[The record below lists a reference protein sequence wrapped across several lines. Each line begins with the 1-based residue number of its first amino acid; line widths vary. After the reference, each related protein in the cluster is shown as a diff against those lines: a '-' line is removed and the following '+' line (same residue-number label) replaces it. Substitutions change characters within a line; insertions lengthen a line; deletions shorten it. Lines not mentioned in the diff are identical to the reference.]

1 MSFAGRRKLSLVALA
16 VAAASAL
23 LLGGGHEALRPHDAA
38 AQAPGAENTGPP
50 GSEPPDS
57 EPRGSEDGAAGA
69 ETRNTEPAPPELGA
83 LYVDGV
89 RVPGFNPDIFNPE
102 VLEYDFGV
110 AHNVTEVSVE
120 GGVGADTTKSCGTDN
135 DTSTPECEVTLG
147 AEGSSTALVI
157 TVTRAGVS
165 AEYTLTIHR
174 GFSGAK
180 QWKASRDIYVLEAA
194 TDRHNPTG
202 TPYTNPIKHNG
213 RGIWSDGTTLWA
225 ANVSVNL
232 PYPRVF
238 AFALATGEVVT
249 GEEIDLFTGNPIVW
263 HQRRPHG
270 VAGTSDVIIV
280 SNPDMAYG
288 EPRVRGYVRNSSGD
302 WVPSENYLFPDTG
315 MQSNDTDM
323 RGLWTDGE
331 ILWVGFNLE
340 SGSEIRAYRMPGG
353 APIADRTITM
363 SGVDSPAGLWSD
375 GETIWVAKQ
384 DQGSESLVAFDL
396 YSGARVSAKDFARS
410 DLEPSSIFDNETR
423 GTLTNVGGLWGI
435 WSDGGTMWVMGGTED
450 IFSYNMP
457 VSTGTLLKPITVT
470 GIAGVTEP
478 LDSNTRTHTIGV
490 GTDQASATLH
500 LEPRHFQATM
510 AVTPADANAT
520 LPGHQVDLTGGPVT
534 VRVTVTAQDGSTTGT
549 YEIEFGRPPAKP
561 TNVRATDNTGLL
573 IVNWNA
579 PSNAAGIT
587 SYDLRY
593 APTDQANLENDASWT
608 TVEEVWT
615 SDGGGPLTHLITGLT
630 NEQDYYLEVR
640 AENDLGAGD
649 WSDRATGTPHVS
661 TSLDVKLTTLVLN
674 GVALADFDPDD
685 GTFTLGVASD
695 VASESFTW
703 TVRSGTEVFCS
714 VDTDTTADGCQMTLT
729 ANSHNE
735 LRLTLVRGTSV
746 GNYLITVNRGR
757 DGTFRWKADRDF
769 YGFAELSEDLNGLSG
784 RGLWSDGD
792 TLWAAHTSGTAG
804 TARLYAFD
812 LDTGARDANKDVAL
826 AGMGT
831 STVRGITGHDGRGWV
846 NRATGSNSTSSIH
859 GYTIDSRGRWS
870 RTTSLDRQGLE
881 GSDLQTLP
889 SARRGI
895 TTDGEIL
902 WSVFDGDGVRNSDHI
917 QAIGLLGESANERLR
932 DEEFGNSLRDAGNEA
947 PLGLWTD
954 GETVWVADDD
964 DEMLYAYDVESGA
977 RSTAKEFSSDDIAIG
992 GRSYSPW
999 GIWSD
1004 GETMWIMDT
1013 NEYIYG
1019 YEMPVSTNTRLKYL
1033 RAEGE
1038 DLAGFDPSRTSQSLA
1053 LPNDKTTYTITTRTL
1068 NLFAGYEFTSDDAEL
1083 FVEGHQV
1090 DVTNTATLTIEVT
1103 AQDGSTTATY
1113 SIELGRAPALMTGA
1127 TVTPADRSLVV
1138 TWAAPSDTGTSAV
1151 TGYELRYT
1159 DEDSRG
1165 AMDDDNWT
1173 VVRNLPA
1180 TPLSHTITGLSPRGT
1195 YYVQVRAV
1203 NAVGAGPWIPHDRLG
1218 ESGTGTP
1225 GTSGSDVSTLA
1236 SLTVSPGALTPAF
1249 SATVTSYRVT
1259 IETGAATAGF
1269 TATATDPN
1277 AEVVYIA
1284 GDAVLR
1290 DADTST
1296 PNVFDVTAPGAGES
1310 RDFSI
1315 RVTAENEVARTWYR
1329 ITLAKEAASNN
1340 ANLASFSLGRA
1351 DLDALLNFSP
1361 ARTSYSVDLPFDA
1374 TEITL
1379 TAETENQKATVQY
1392 WKGNQRLPDNS
1403 GTTPGHQVLIDEEIT
1418 FQARVTAGDGQT
1430 TKNYTFTLRRVRPVV
1445 SVAPAGAGPF
1455 SEGDT
1460 VPFAISVPTALGAD
1474 LVVEYQPDGSIF
1486 GRTPAGGERHHP
1498 AGRSVRHGEHRNR
1511 VRPGVRRT
1519 ERPHRRDPD
1528 PHRPSLR
1535 RPRHQRR
1542 GHGGGARPRLPG
1554 HTRSMADHRRS
1565 GRGRHG
1571 GNRYPAHRVARASE
1585 PVRPFTRGPGL
1596 HGETSGP
1603 PRMRRPVPTTRP
1615 WTRRSPSPAPS
1626 SPKFT
1631 TGFRGP
1637 QHWDP
1642 RPDHPHSLGRR
1653 RRRGRTLLCQAVQ
1666 GSPDD
1671 DFYDFFYE
1679 QEGVEVEIAAS
1690 TAASH
1695 DTGLAALSAAPA
1707 TLAPAFAT
1715 ATKAYTGTVAHTV
1728 GQVTVS
1734 ATPSDS
1740 NAHAIGYYDANDAEI
1755 TDASD
1760 TVAGMQ
1766 VALVVRRQRDQGA
1779 RHGGGPLDDG

>member
-1 MSFAGRRKLSLVALA
+1 MGRRARRGDRLRRRALVAVALA
-16 VAAASAL
+16 VASL
-23 LLGGGHEALRPHDAA
+23 LLLLAPETARPPTVA
-38 AQAPGAENTGPP
+38 AQDPP
-50 GSEPPDS
+50 PP
-57 EPRGSEDGAAGA
+57 AA
-69 ETRNTEPAPPELGA
+69 ELGA
-83 LYVDGV
+83 LYVNGV
-89 RVPGFNPDIFNPE
+89 RVPDFNPE
-102 VLEYDFGV
+102 IYDPEILEYEFGV

-135 DTSTPECEVTLG
+135 DTSTPTCEVTLG
-147 AEGSSTALVI
+147 AEGSSTDLVI
-157 TVTRAGVS
+157 TVTKAGASVD
-165 AEYTLTIHR
+165 YTLTIHR

-180 QWKASRDIYVLEAA
+180 QWKASDDIYILEAA

-202 TPYTNPIKHNG
+202 TPNTNPIKHNG

-238 AFALATGEVVT
+238 AFALATGEADRAK
-249 GEEIDLFTGNPIVW
+249 EIDLFTGDPIVW

-270 VAGTSDVIIV
+270 VAGTGDVIIV
-280 SNPDMAYG
+280 SNPDDAYG
-288 EPRVRGYVRNSSGD
+288 EPRVRGYVRNAQGN
-302 WVPSENYLFPDTG
+302 WVPSEDYLFRDTG

-331 ILWVGFNLE
+331 ILWVGFNLD
-340 SGSEIRAYRMPGG
+340 SGSEIRAYQMPGG
-353 APIADRTITM
+353 APITDRTITM

-396 YSGARVSAKDFARS
+396 YSGARVAAKDFARS
-410 DLEPSSIFDNETR
+410 DLEPSSIFEDETR
-423 GTLTNVGGLWGI
+423 GTFTNNGGLWGI
-435 WSDGGTMWVMGGTED
+435 WSDGETMWVMGGTED
-450 IFSYNMP
+450 IFSFNMP

-470 GIAGVTEP
+470 GIADVTEP
-478 LDSNTRTHTIGV
+478 LDSTVRTHTIGV

-500 LEPRHFQATM
+500 LEPRHFKATM
-510 AVTPADANAT
+510 AVTPVDANTT
-520 LPGHQVDLTGGPVT
+520 LAGHQVDLTGGPVT

-579 PSNAAGIT
+579 PSNSAGIT

-593 APTDQANLENDASWT
+593 APTDQPNLENDASWT
-608 TVEEVWT
+608 VVEEVWT

-640 AENDLGAGD
+640 AENALGAGD

-661 TSLDVKLTTLVLN
+661 TSLDVKLTTLILN

-729 ANSHNE
+729 ANAHNE

-769 YGFAELSEDLNGLSG
+769 YGFAELSEELGGLSG

-792 TLWAAHTSGTAG
+792 TLWAAHTSGSAG

-812 LDTGARDANKDVAL
+812 LATGARDANKDVQL
-826 AGMGT
+826 ANMGT
-831 STVRGITGHDGRGWV
+831 STVRGLTGHDGRGWV

-859 GYTIDSRGRWS
+859 GYTIDSQGRWS

-881 GSDLQTLP
+881 GNDLQTLP
-889 SARRGI
+889 SSRRGI
-895 TTDGEIL
+895 TTDGETL

-1038 DLAGFDPSRTSQSLA
+1038 DLAGFDPSVTTQSLA
-1053 LPNDKTTYTITTRTL
+1053 LPNDKTSYTITTRTL

-1083 FVEGHQV
+1083 FMEGHQV

-1138 TWAAPSDTGTSAV
+1138 TWTAPDQGTSAI

-1165 AMDDDNWT
+1165 ARDDDNWT
-1173 VVRNLPA
+1173 VVRSLPA
-1180 TPLSHTITGLSPRGT
+1180 TPLSYTITGLSPRGT

-1259 IETGAATAGF
+1259 VETGVATAGF

-1296 PNVFDVTAPGAGES
+1296 PNVFDVTAPGAGE
-1310 RDFSI
+1310 RREFSI

-1361 ARTSYSVDLPFDA
+1361 ATTSYSVNLPFDA

-1379 TAETENQKATVQY
+1379 TAETENEKATVEY

-1455 SEGDT
+1455 VEGET
-1460 VPFAISVPTALGAD
+1460 VPFEISVPTALGAD
-1474 LVVEYQPDGSIF
+1474 LVVDYQPGGSIF
-1486 GRTPAGGERHHP
+1486 GRERQPEASATIPQGDLSVTVNIETEYAQGFGGQSDLTVEVLTPI
-1498 AGRSVRHGEHRNR
+1498 
-1511 VRPGVRRT
+1511 
-1519 ERPHRRDPD
+1519 D
-1528 PHRPSLR
+1528 LR
-1535 RPRHQRR
+1535 YAVHATNGR

-1554 HTRSMADHRRS
+1554 LPRRLADHRRA

-1571 GNRYPAHRVARASE
+1571 GNGHPAHRVARSE
-1585 PVRPFTRGPGL
+1585 
-1596 HGETSGP
+1596 
-1603 PRMRRPVPTTRP
+1603 
-1615 WTRRSPSPAPS
+1615 
-1626 SPKFT
+1626 
-1631 TGFRGP
+1631 
-1637 QHWDP
+1637 
-1642 RPDHPHSLGRR
+1642 
-1653 RRRGRTLLCQAVQ
+1653 
-1666 GSPDD
+1666 
-1671 DFYDFFYE
+1671 
-1679 QEGVEVEIAAS
+1679 
-1690 TAASH
+1690 
-1695 DTGLAALSAAPA
+1695 
-1707 TLAPAFAT
+1707 
-1715 ATKAYTGTVAHTV
+1715 
-1728 GQVTVS
+1728 
-1734 ATPSDS
+1734 
-1740 NAHAIGYYDANDAEI
+1740 
-1755 TDASD
+1755 
-1760 TVAGMQ
+1760 
-1766 VALVVRRQRDQGA
+1766 
-1779 RHGGGPLDDG
+1779 